1 MTRRNRGRRRQHETP
16 ELNITTFLNLMV
28 VLIPFLLISA
38 VFSRVTIMELSV
50 PTSSGGAD
58 VTTPN
63 FAIEVIVRQAGF
75 EIANGSSVEA
85 AIPKKDGKYDM
96 KMLSEMLMR
105 LKAQYPDK
113 EDATV
118 LMEPDIE
125 YDYLIQIMDAV
136 RGAEIKPEDEESV
149 QGSEAGQGSETGQG
163 GDGEKGSQ
171 PVQRIVLF
179 PEISIGD
186 AP

>member
-1 MTRRNRGRRRQHETP
+1 MTRAHHYKRRTAEPP
-16 ELNITTFLNLMV
+16 ELDITTFLNLMV

-50 PTSSGGAD
+50 PTSAGGAASN
-58 VTTPN
+58 TPN
-63 FAIEVIVRQAGF
+63 FTIEVIVRKAGL

-85 AIPKKDGKYDM
+85 AIPKKNEQYDM
-96 KMLSEMLMR
+96 EMLSAMLLR
-105 LKAQYPDK
+105 LKVQYPEK

-125 YDYLIQIMDAV
+125 YDHLIQIMDAV
-136 RGAEIKPEDEESV
+136 RGTEVKAE
-149 QGSEAGQGSETGQG
+149 GSEE
-163 GDGEKGSQ
+163 
-171 PVQRIVLF
+171 VRRMILF

>member
-1 MTRRNRGRRRQHETP
+1 VETP
-16 ELNITTFLNLMV
+16 ELNITSFLNLMV

-38 VFSRVTIMELSV
+38 VFSRITIMELSV
-50 PTSSGGAD
+50 PTSAGGAISKK
-58 VTTPN
+58 PN
-63 FAIEVIVRQAGF
+63 FAIEVIVRKNGF

-85 AIPKKDGKYDM
+85 AVPKKDGQYDM
-96 KMLSEMLMR
+96 ELLTEILLR
-105 LKAQYPDK
+105 LKAQYPEK

-125 YDYLIQIMDAV
+125 YNYLIQIMDAV
-136 RGAEIKPEDEESV
+136 RGTRQKLEGVEDE
-149 QGSEAGQGSETGQG
+149 Q
-163 GDGEKGSQ
+163 K
-171 PVQRIVLF
+171 IVLF

>member
-1 MTRRNRGRRRQHETP
+1 MARRYHKRKSRETP
-16 ELNITTFLNLMV
+16 ELDITSFLNLMV

-50 PTSSGGAD
+50 PTGAGGLALNM
-58 VTTPN
+58 PN
-63 FAIEVIVRQAGF
+63 FAIEVIVRRAGL
-75 EIANGSSVEA
+75 EIANGRSVEVS
-85 AIPKKDGKYDM
+85 IPKKDDQYDI
-96 KMLSEMLMR
+96 KKLSEMLTR
-105 LKAQYPDK
+105 LKAQFPDK

-136 RGAEIKPEDEESV
+136 RGAEVKAE
-149 QGSEAGQGSETGQG
+149 GSEEVS
-163 GDGEKGSQ
+163 K
-171 PVQRIVLF
+171 IVLF
-179 PEISIGD
+179 PNISIGD

>member
-1 MTRRNRGRRRQHETP
+1 MSRRHRYRKRMVETP
-16 ELNITTFLNLMV
+16 ELNITSFLNLMV

-38 VFSRVTIMELSV
+38 VFSRITIMELSV
-50 PTSSGGAD
+50 PTSAGGAIS
-58 VTTPN
+58 TKPN
-63 FAIEVIVRQAGF
+63 FAIEVIVRKNGF

-85 AIPKKDGKYDM
+85 AIPKKEGQYDM
-96 KMLSEMLMR
+96 ALLSEMLLR
-105 LKAQYPDK
+105 LKARYPEK

-136 RGAEIKPEDEESV
+136 RGTRQQIGEGEE
-149 QGSEAGQGSETGQG
+149 ER
-163 GDGEKGSQ
+163 D
-171 PVQRIVLF
+171 IVLF